1 MSITVTLIIQGL
13 AFLAVAWLVMKFGW
27 PMILGA
33 IEERQKKIADG
44 LAAAEKGQQDL
55 AEATTRA
62 EAIVREARDRARQIE
77 DQASKR
83 ANDAID
89 AARQTAQS
97 EGARIVDAAREEAVT
112 ETHRARDALRREYG
126 ALVVAGAAQ
135 LLEREV
141 DAKAHAQLIDKL
153 AAEIARG

>member
-1 MSITVTLIIQGL
+1 MSITVTLIVQGL

-27 PMILGA
+27 PMIIEA

-44 LAAAEKGQQDL
+44 LAAAEKGQQGL

-62 EAIVREARDRARQIE
+62 DAIVREARERARQIE
-77 DQASKR
+77 DQAAKR
-83 ANDAID
+83 ANEAIET
-89 AARQTAQS
+89 ARQAAQG
-97 EGARIVDAAREEAVT
+97 EGARIVDAARAEVVT
-112 ETHRARDALRREYG
+112 ETNRARDELRREYG
-126 ALVVAGAAQ
+126 SLVVAGASQ

-153 AAEIARG
+153 ATEIARG

>member
-1 MSITVTLIIQGL
+1 MSIPVPLIVQGL

-27 PMILGA
+27 PMIIAA

-44 LAAAEKGQQDL
+44 LAAAEKGQQGL

-62 EAIVREARDRARQIE
+62 DGIVREARERARQIE
-77 DQASKR
+77 DQAAKR
-83 ANDAID
+83 ANEAIET
-89 AARQTAQS
+89 ARQAAQS

-112 ETHRARDALRREYG
+112 ETHRARDELRREFG
-126 ALVVAGAAQ
+126 SLVVAGASQ

-141 DAKAHAQLIDKL
+141 DVKSHAQLIDKL